1 LPEPDDFQAKRVQ
14 LILRDLEH
22 SLRGRAAM
30 LEFQA
35 EPPATSVLRGVASRA
50 GLLRLG
56 LRLAQA
62 ALDADAIVSVGPDGR
77 VNRDADV
84 GLIEITLT
92 DEPFEERRPD
102 DSKLSTLGTLALCGC
117 GIAVLALLLVGL
129 GTVASLVAK
138 WAGH

>member
-1 LPEPDDFQAKRVQ
+1 LPEPDDFQSKRVQ

-30 LEFQA
+30 LEFQT
-35 EPPATSVLRGVASRA
+35 EPQATSLVRGVASRA

-92 DEPFEERRPD
+92 EEPFEKRRPD
-102 DSKLSTLGTLALCGC
+102 DSKLSTFGTLALCGC

-129 GTVASLVAK
+129 GTVASLIAK
-138 WAGH
+138 WLGH